1 MNMRQISA
9 IIIVSAFLL
18 PATVAY
24 PQRSQVPLRVFL
36 NEIQPG
42 VMSSPQYCLLVFDDH
57 HFHTE
62 KANIKD
68 QRATD
73 RKVSDGQLSDKDWSA
88 LVAIIDSEQFR
99 DLNVPQSVPPSV
111 MQDTHPYTIGIARG
125 KNFQNMEFLDAKSM
139 KLYEAEVKPLLQWW
153 KAVRSKRMESKPSD
167 SDSRCT
173 LDNSHAIFAQ

>member
-1 MNMRQISA
+1 MNMRQITA

-73 RKVSDGQLSDKDWSA
+73 RKCSDGQLSDKDWSA
-88 LVAIIDSEQFR
+88 LVARSEEHT
-99 DLNVPQSVPPSV
+99 S
-111 MQDTHPYTIGIARG
+111 
-125 KNFQNMEFLDAKSM
+125 E
-139 KLYEAEVKPLLQWW
+139 LQ
-153 KAVRSKRMESKPSD
+153 
-167 SDSRCT
+167 
-173 LDNSHAIFAQ
+173 